1 MLLSENCLRPQAG
14 QQEAFLATPADIAI
28 YGGAAGGGK
37 SYALLLEA
45 LRNVDIPGFGCVVF
59 RRQGVEIKK
68 QGGLWDESQKL
79 FPALGGIPRETLTD
93 WKFKTDG
100 DDARISFSHLE
111 QERDKYTWQG
121 GQIPLILFDELT
133 HFTKTQ
139 FFYMLSRNRSTCG
152 IKPYIRATTNPEAD
166 SWVGEII
173 AWWIDQNTGTPIKE
187 RSGVIRYFV
196 RRGEDLIWG
205 DTPED
210 LVGGDVALS
219 DVKSFTFIA
228 STVYDNKILLEKD
241 PGYLANLKAL
251 NAVDR
256 GRLLDGNWKIRPS
269 SGLYFKRQYFEIVA
283 AAPASLNKVRQ
294 WDLAATPENGTNDPD
309 WTVGLLASRDRGG
322 LIYVE
327 NIVRLRGTP
336 SQVENTIVNTASQD
350 GKSVAISIPQDPGQ
364 AGKAQ
369 ASYFAIKLAGYKI
382 TSDRETGDKITRA
395 SPASS
400 QAEAGNIKLVRGDW
414 NEAFITE
421 LVNFP
426 NEAGHDDQ
434 VDTLSGAVNFLV
446 KPQSTSFFS
455 SQVRI

>member
-1 MLLSENCLRPQAG
+1 MRLSENCLRPQAG
-14 QQEAFLATPADIAI
+14 PQELFLSTSADIAL

-45 LRNVDIPGFGCVVF
+45 LRNVDIPGFGCVIF

-93 WKFKTDG
+93 WKFKTSG

-121 GQIPLILFDELT
+121 GQIPLELWDELT

-152 IKPYIRATTNPEAD
+152 VRPYIRATTNPEAD
-166 SWVGEII
+166 SWVGELI
-173 AWWIDQNTGTPIKE
+173 AWWIDQDTGTPIQE
-187 RSGVIRYFV
+187 RSGVIRYFI

-210 LVGGDVALS
+210 LIGGDIARS

-269 SGLYFKRQYFEIVA
+269 SGLYFKRSYFEIIDA
-283 AAPASLNKVRQ
+283 IPANTNKVRQ
-294 WDLAATPENGTNDPD
+294 WDLAATPDNGTNDPD
-309 WTVGLLASRDRGG
+309 WTVGLKASRDKSGI
-322 LIYVE
+322 IYVE
-327 NIVRLRGTP
+327 DVVRLRGSP
-336 SQVENTIVNTASQD
+336 SQVESTITNTASQD
-350 GKSVAISIPQDPGQ
+350 GKPVTISIPQDPGQ

-369 ASYFAIKLAGYKI
+369 ASYYAIKLAGYKI
-382 TSDRETGDKITRA
+382 ISERETGDKVTRA

-400 QAEAGNIKLVRGDW
+400 QAEAGNIKLLRAPW

-426 NEAGHDDQ
+426 SDSIHDDQ
-434 VDTLSGAVNFLV
+434 IDALSGAVNSLI
-446 KPQSTSFFS
+446 KPTRDSLFS
-455 SQVRI
+455 Y